1 MCLEDTTPDTI
12 TAGLKYNKRGCPNV
26 FGVRYM
32 TNIGHKALHIPVITR
47 TLTVTL
53 VIEFRN
59 NSLFTVQRA
68 LQNTPAESVAQPC

>member
-1 MCLEDTTPDTI
+1 ML
-12 TAGLKYNKRGCPNV
+12 
-26 FGVRYM
+26 FGVLYM
-32 TNIGHKALHIPVITR
+32 KALHVPVITR

-68 LQNTPAESVAQPC
+68 LQNTPAESAAQPC